1 MYFYGGVMKN
11 NIIPKI
17 WFLFFI
23 LICLTIFGCSDNT
36 PIKIGFVAGITG
48 RVSELGISERAG
60 AMLAVSEINAS
71 GGING
76 RPVELI
82 IKDDQNDT
90 KTALKVDQELI
101 EKGVVAIIGHAT
113 STMTKAAVPLIN
125 KSKILMISPT
135 SSTTDLSGKDD
146 FLVRITP
153 LSDAEMRTLAELAI
167 KLQVEKIAV
176 VFDLSNKSLVEN
188 NLKIFRKYYEKHQKK
203 IIASASFESG
213 SSTSFFSI
221 ANKLIEGNPDGI
233 FILAGSIDAASLCQQ
248 IRKVDKKLPIF
259 TVGWATTDDLIKH
272 GGNSVEGINYVQA
285 IDMNSSQPMFK
296 KFSTDLKTKFSLAPN
311 FGSIYAYQAVY
322 MLYEAI
328 KNSSNFDSK
337 ALKDFIVKR
346 KTFQGVQGDYNIDEF
361 GDSKGTFKPFTIRN
375 GKFVSE

>member
-1 MYFYGGVMKN
+1 MKN

-17 WFLFFI
+17 WFFPFF

-36 PIKIGFVAGITG
+36 SIKIGFVAGITG

-76 RPVELI
+76 RPIELI
-82 IKDDQNDT
+82 IKDDQNDAE
-90 KTALKVDQELI
+90 TALKVDQELI

-113 STMTKAAVPLIN
+113 STMTKAALPLVN
-125 KSKILMISPT
+125 KSKTLMISPT
-135 SSTTDLSGKDD
+135 ASTIELSGKDD

-153 LSDAEMRTLAELAI
+153 LSDAEMKALAELAI
-167 KLQVEKIAV
+167 KRQVEKIAV

-188 NLKIFRKYYEKHQKK
+188 NLKTFRKYYENHQKK
-203 IIASASFESG
+203 IVASSSFESG
-213 SSTSFFSI
+213 SGTSFFSI
-221 ANKLIEGNPDGI
+221 VNKLIGGNSEGI
-233 FILAGSIDAASLCQQ
+233 FILAGSVDTALLCQQ
-248 IRKVDKKLPIF
+248 IRKIDKKLPIF
-259 TVGWATTDDLIKH
+259 TAGWATTDDLIKH

-285 IDMNSSQPMFK
+285 IDMNNSQPMFK

-328 KNSSNFDSK
+328 KNTSDFNSK
-337 ALKDFIVKR
+337 TLKDFIVKR
-346 KTFQGVQGDYNIDEF
+346 KVFPGVQSDYRVDEF
-361 GDSKGTFKPFTIRN
+361 GDSKGSFKPFTIRK
-375 GKFVSE
+375 GKFVTE